1 MKQTCILSPD
11 RQLTE
16 DERSLVWEKTP
27 SHIESE
33 AEKRI
38 YQEVVRNWNRAEMKI
53 STILLEGDGEIS
65 LSSEEHVALVRYIS
79 LTRQIEESERR

>member
-1 MKQTCILSPD
+1 MKRTCILSPA

-16 DERSLVWEKTP
+16 EEQYLVWQKPP

-38 YQEVVRNWNRAEMKI
+38 YQEVVRNWNRGEMKV
-53 STILLEGDGEIS
+53 STILLGAMQVRAKPS
-65 LSSEEHVALVRYIS
+65 LQKPS
-79 LTRQIEESERR
+79 LLILTSPIRK